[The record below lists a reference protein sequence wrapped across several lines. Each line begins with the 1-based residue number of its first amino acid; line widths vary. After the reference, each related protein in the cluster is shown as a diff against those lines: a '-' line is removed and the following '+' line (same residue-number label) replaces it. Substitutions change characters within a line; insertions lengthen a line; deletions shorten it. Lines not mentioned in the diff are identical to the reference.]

1 MVNLSIMQIAGIS
14 CLILAGLITIVL
26 IATYKSVW
34 CSDSKKD
41 SKESK

>member
-1 MVNLSIMQIAGIS
+1 MINLSIMQLAGIS